1 MITIFKISNSIHN
14 YRQFPLCK
22 AIFSIVSKSIYHFLM
37 SSLTHWGD
45 MSNLI
50 TLSFINISMPQMLG
64 NLSQYSANLQL
75 RHVQWTF
82 LPEISHM
89 NSTSPA
95 GVKSHKEYNNYSTEN
110 NIPKEIICSQ
120 LISNAAS
127 PRPMRNGQL
136 QRLKSLSHGFH
147 WPSIQCLLL
156 IIVSLIHTDATRS
169 VRLNGIT
176 HVTHNTRAC
185 YAFRTICSSR
195 QESFHLTSTVCNRL
209 LKT

>member
-1 MITIFKISNSIHN
+1 MNRFNSTCICCLYMLQTYITHHLKHQSPNRSTWQLFLRFQTASTTTDNFL
-14 YRQFPLCK
+14 YCK
-22 AIFSIVSKSIYHFLM
+22 AIFSIMSKSIYHFLM

-95 GVKSHKEYNNYSTEN
+95 GVKSHKEYNNFQQKTT
-110 NIPKEIICSQ
+110 
-120 LISNAAS
+120 S
-127 PRPMRNGQL
+127 PR
-136 QRLKSLSHGFH
+136 KSSVYN
-147 WPSIQCLLL
+147 S
-156 IIVSLIHTDATRS
+156 SLT
-169 VRLNGIT
+169 
-176 HVTHNTRAC
+176 
-185 YAFRTICSSR
+185 
-195 QESFHLTSTVCNRL
+195 RL
-209 LKT
+209 LHD